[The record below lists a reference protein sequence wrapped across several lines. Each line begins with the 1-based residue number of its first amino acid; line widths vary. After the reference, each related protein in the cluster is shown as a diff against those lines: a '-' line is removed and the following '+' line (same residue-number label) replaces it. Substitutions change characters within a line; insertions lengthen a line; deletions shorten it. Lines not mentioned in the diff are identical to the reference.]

1 MSQEGTLTKEEL
13 ITNLIEQYSI
23 LQTIKKENNGHKNNM
38 LDYQIKVVTAKLS
51 SLSVNVE
58 DLTL

>member
-1 MSQEGTLTKEEL
+1 MSQEGTLTREEL
-13 ITNLIEQYSI
+13 VTSLIEQFSN
-23 LQTIKKENNGHKNNM
+23 LQEIKRENGTHENKV
-38 LDYQIKVVTAKLS
+38 LDYQIKVVTAKLA